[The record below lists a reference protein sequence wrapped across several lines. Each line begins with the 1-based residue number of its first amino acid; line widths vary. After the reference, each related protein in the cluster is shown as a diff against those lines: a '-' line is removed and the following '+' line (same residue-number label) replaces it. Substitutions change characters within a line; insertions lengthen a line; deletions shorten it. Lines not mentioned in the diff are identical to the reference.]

1 MTAEPTETAADLA
14 NKRDEQP
21 LEEVRVM
28 TRMIREHQDQI
39 IRLGKKRRVKV
50 LKLREHRI
58 TYREIAEAMGST
70 EQNVY
75 KIIRGDL

>member
-1 MTAEPTETAADLA
+1 MTTQATLPAKQQDQATLD
-14 NKRDEQP
+14 
-21 LEEVRVM
+21 EVRVM
-28 TRMIREHQDQI
+28 TRVIRDHQEQI
-39 IRLGKKRRVKV
+39 IRLGKKRRVLV
-50 LKLREHRI
+50 LALRDHRV

>member
-1 MTAEPTETAADLA
+1 VTTQATLPPKHNDQPTLD
-14 NKRDEQP
+14 
-21 LEEVRVM
+21 EVRVM
-28 TRMIREHQDQI
+28 TRVIRDHQEQI
-39 IRLGKKRRVKV
+39 IRLGKKRRVLV
-50 LKLREHRI
+50 LALRDHRV